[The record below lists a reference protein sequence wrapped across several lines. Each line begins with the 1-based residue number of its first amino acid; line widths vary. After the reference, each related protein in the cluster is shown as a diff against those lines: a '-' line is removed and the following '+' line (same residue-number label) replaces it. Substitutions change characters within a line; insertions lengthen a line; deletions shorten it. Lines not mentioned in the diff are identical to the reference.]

1 MKSNKNRREERI
13 KLMSLIYELD
23 IKESENLA
31 SLDIGDLSEYQ
42 LFVLEIYLEH
52 KSSIDQRIK
61 DSLRG
66 WNMESIAKVEL
77 AILRLCLVE
86 ALYVEEVPY
95 KVAINEAIEIAK
107 LYADDKAPKFINGV
121 IRKCVD
127 SLDV

>member
-1 MKSNKNRREERI
+1 
-13 KLMSLIYELD
+13 MSLIYELD
-23 IKESENLA
+23 IKDSESLG
-31 SLDIGDLSEYQ
+31 SIDIGDLSEYQ
-42 LFVLEIYLEH
+42 LFVLGAYLEH
-52 KSSIDQRIK
+52 KSLVDQRIK
-61 DSLRG
+61 DSLQG
-66 WNMESIAKVEL
+66 WNMESIARVEL

-127 SLDV
+127 SLDA